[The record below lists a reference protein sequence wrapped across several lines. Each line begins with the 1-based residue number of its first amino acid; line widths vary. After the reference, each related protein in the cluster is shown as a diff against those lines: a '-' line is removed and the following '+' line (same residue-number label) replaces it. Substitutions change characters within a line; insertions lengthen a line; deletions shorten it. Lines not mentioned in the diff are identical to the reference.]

1 MLLGFVETIGGEG
14 MPNFEHP
21 DDFGD
26 LFVEYNV
33 VLPASLTPETKRR
46 LADAFHVRTTTTK
59 DEL

>member
-1 MLLGFVETIGGEG
+1 